1 MDVSCCPGA
10 TRSATRM
17 TDGLSCANRR
27 NSQLLPTRR
36 RPYRL
41 TGSRCGEAHQ
51 SSRRASSASR
61 LTNSPTA
68 AQRYRITAI
77 HLAYAKVGYCAVS
90 SPESGV
96 PTHPLGASAAS
107 GGSAPFLR
115 GSRGHVDLITLG
127 QMGTTPDLLARR
139 QNGDRRRPAV
149 GDHVR
154 NRVSEG
160 GLEPPCPFGAIAPQA
175 SASAYSATRTEC
187 WGPPEYGGSPAATLP
202 NGHPRPRRPAA
213 AGGDR
218 PRLSFTRLRH
228 RGTACRRP
236 NRCLR
241 RVKWC
246 QRWRFP
252 RPRHRRLRSRR

>member
-115 GSRGHVDLITLG
+115 GSRGHVGLITLG

-160 GLEPPCPFGAIAPQA
+160 GLEPPCPFGALAPQA
-175 SASAYSATRTEC
+175 SASAYSATRTGC
-187 WGPPEYGGSPAATLP
+187 WDRRSTACHRRPLYPTATLGHGGRPRPAAT
-202 NGHPRPRRPAA
+202 GRASASPASGIA
-213 AGGDR
+213 V
-218 PRLSFTRLRH
+218 
-228 RGTACRRP
+228 
-236 NRCLR
+236 R
-241 RVKWC
+241 RVGGRIDAC
-246 QRWRFP
+246 GG
-252 RPRHRRLRSRR
+252 